1 MDADTTDDA
10 ADDHADDR
18 SDAGGEPAPTGVLA
32 RLDALRREYLGK
44 GLRYLAV
51 SAFNVVFGQALLFGF
66 QTVGGFEP
74 VAANMA
80 AVSISAV
87 PAYLLSRYWVWNVS
101 GKSNWLTEIAPFW
114 GLTILGFALSTLAVQ
129 GVTAYYDGDPPPLLV
144 NVTNLSAFGVMWVAK
159 FFVLDKWLFAAKA
172 APEEPPAW
180 AALAE
185 EADAGDDAASAN
197 P

>member
-1 MDADTTDDA
+1 MDADQT
-10 ADDHADDR
+10 DDHAADEAEDR
-18 SDAGGEPAPTGVLA
+18 SDAGDALAPVGVVA
-32 RLDALRREYLGK
+32 RLDALRREYLAK

-101 GKSNWLTEIAPFW
+101 GKSNWLTEVAPFW
-114 GLTILGFALSTLAVQ
+114 GLTVLGFALSTLAVQ
-129 GVTAYYDGDPPPLLV
+129 GVSAVYDGDPPPLLV

-159 FFVLDKWLFAAKA
+159 FFVLDRWLFAAKA

-180 AALAE
+180 T
-185 EADAGDDAASAN
+185 EAAGDGDDPAGDA

>member
-1 MDADTTDDA
+1 MDADETDDPADA
-10 ADDHADDR
+10 APEQA
-18 SDAGGEPAPTGVLA
+18 APGLLA
-32 RLDALRREYLGK
+32 RLDALRREYLAK

-51 SAFNVVFGQALLFGF
+51 SAFNVVFGQTLLFGF
-66 QTVGGFEP
+66 QTIGGFEP

-114 GLTILGFALSTLAVQ
+114 GLTVLGFALSTLAVQ

-144 NVTNLSAFGVMWVAK
+144 NITNLAAFGVIWVAK
-159 FFVLDKWLFAAKA
+159 FVILDKWLFASKD
-172 APEEPPAW
+172 APDEPPAW
-180 AALAE
+180 TAAVDASG
-185 EADAGDDAASAN
+185 DGDDPAGDA